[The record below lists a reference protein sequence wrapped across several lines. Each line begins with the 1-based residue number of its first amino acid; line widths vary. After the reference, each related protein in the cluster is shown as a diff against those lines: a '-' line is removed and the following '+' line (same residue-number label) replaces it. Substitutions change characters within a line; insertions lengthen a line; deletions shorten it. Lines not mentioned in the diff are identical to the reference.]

1 MTKVYEFGGG
11 KVREHL
17 GGIYD
22 YLRQHNIES
31 LDQLGNNNTS
41 PTSTSAANDVAA
53 NAKMEDKP
61 SKQSYAEHKEWQKK
75 IRKAEKS
82 VKESEERIE
91 AMENRLK
98 ELDAQLCTPEG
109 ASDMKL
115 VTEYTEIKKRMDE
128 EELIWTQLS
137 EDLENLQS
145 QDA

>member
-22 YLRQHNIES
+22 YLRLHNIES

-53 NAKMEDKP
+53 NAKTEDKP
-61 SKQSYAEHKEWQKK
+61 AKQSYAEHKEWQKK

-137 EDLENLQS
+137 EDLENLQN